1 MNQKET
7 SKSKTCCF
15 CGSLVN
21 SSIIEHVKS
30 CKAKKSKCNN
40 CEKMGHYERV
50 CRRRVSEI
58 ELDNL
63 EQEIQQIYTHNDYGA
78 DIFKIDLLKINV
90 SNTTTNTLNDFKEQV
105 ILNSRLGKVLVDTGT
120 KVSGCSVTRPTKWQ
134 LIEKMQLTQQN
145 VEPFNIPQCLSK
157 EFLEIHKAKAP
168 ILVEWY
174 ITEDTFELVLSAKQ
188 LVIVHFTPMKNIF

>member
-63 EQEIQQIYTHNDYGA
+63 EQEIQQIYTDNDYGA

-90 SNTTTNTLNDFKEQV
+90 SNTTTNTLNDFKE
-105 ILNSRLGKVLVDTGT
+105 
-120 KVSGCSVTRPTKWQ
+120 
-134 LIEKMQLTQQN
+134 
-145 VEPFNIPQCLSK
+145 
-157 EFLEIHKAKAP
+157 
-168 ILVEWY
+168 
-174 ITEDTFELVLSAKQ
+174 
-188 LVIVHFTPMKNIF
+188 